1 MKEEK
6 TKLIDNV
13 LLERKTELSPCPI
26 PVKDIPSDKI
36 FDVRVYRD
44 RPWIMFFMSREI
56 YEELKSLCDERGLDV
71 KKVIYGSIMKARE
84 ILKEGRK
91 NEQKGNEKAVK

>member
-26 PVKDIPSDKI
+26 PVKDIPSDKV

-44 RPWIMFFMSREI
+44 RPWIMFFVSREI
-56 YEELKSLCDERGLDV
+56 YEELKSLCDERG
-71 KKVIYGSIMKARE
+71 
-84 ILKEGRK
+84 
-91 NEQKGNEKAVK
+91 